1 MMRLFPIGR
10 QEDDVPTFEAV
21 LKQYERP
28 VYWHIR
34 RMVVSHEDAQDVMQE
49 TFIRVYQGLGKVQK
63 KEALKVWV
71 YRIAT
76 NECIRFLGRKRERAM
91 AELCEEDALINRLMA
106 SEHVDWEDVE
116 GVRLQKAILRLS
128 QQERAVFNLR
138 YYDDMSYEEISQVT
152 GGNVS
157 TLKVAYH
164 HAKEK
169 IKQELLK

>member
-1 MMRLFPIGR
+1 MGLFKIGR
-10 QEDDVPTFEAV
+10 QDDEMPTFEAV

-49 TFIRVYQGLGKVQK
+49 TFIRVYQGLGKLRK
-63 KEALKVWV
+63 KELLKVWV
-71 YRIAT
+71 YKIAT
-76 NECIRFLGRKRERAM
+76 NESLRHLAKVRERTVS
-91 AELCEEDALINRLMA
+91 ELSEDDMLVRRLEA

-128 QQERAVFNLR
+128 QQERTVFNMR
-138 YYDDMSYEEISQVT
+138 YYDEMSYEEISQVT
-152 GGNVS
+152 GSTVP
-157 TLKVAYH
+157 TLKVAFH

-169 IKQELLK
+169 IKQELFK

>member
-1 MMRLFPIGR
+1 MRLFRQGR
-10 QEDDVPTFEAV
+10 QADDMPTFEDV

-34 RMVVSHEDAQDVMQE
+34 RMVVGHEDAQDVMQE
-49 TFIRVYQGLGKVQK
+49 TFIRVYQGLDKLRK
-63 KEALKVWV
+63 KEMLKVWL

-76 NECIRFLGRKRERAM
+76 NESIRYLNRKREWTM
-91 AELCEEDALINRLMA
+91 SGLCEEDVLMNRLMA
-106 SEHVDWEDVE
+106 SEHVDWENVE

-128 QQERAVFNLR
+128 QQERVVFNMR
-138 YYDDMSYEEISQVT
+138 YYDEMSYDEISQVT
-152 GGNVS
+152 GSSVS
-157 TLKVAYH
+157 TLKVAFH

>member
-1 MMRLFPIGR
+1 MRLFQQGR
-10 QEDDVPTFEAV
+10 PADDMPTFETV

-28 VYWHIR
+28 IYWHIR

-49 TFIRVYQGLGKVQK
+49 TFIRVYQGLNKLRK
-63 KEALKVWV
+63 KEMLKVWV

-76 NECIRFLGRKRERAM
+76 NECLRHLTKVRERTM
-91 AELCEEDALINRLMA
+91 AELSEDDLLVRRLEA

-128 QQERAVFNLR
+128 QQERTVFNMR
-138 YYDDMSYEEISQVT
+138 YYDEMSYEEISQVT
-152 GGNVS
+152 GSTVA
-157 TLKVAYH
+157 TLKVAFH

-169 IKQELLK
+169 VKQELFK

>member
-1 MMRLFPIGR
+1 MRLFQQGR
-10 QEDDVPTFEAV
+10 PADDMPTFETV

-28 VYWHIR
+28 IYWHIR

-49 TFIRVYQGLGKVQK
+49 TFIRVYQGLSKLRK
-63 KEALKVWV
+63 KEMLKVWV

-76 NECIRFLGRKRERAM
+76 NECLRHLTKVRERTM
-91 AELCEEDALINRLMA
+91 AELSEDDLLVRRLEA

-128 QQERAVFNLR
+128 QQERTVFNMR
-138 YYDDMSYEEISQVT
+138 YYDEMSYEEISQVT
-152 GGNVS
+152 GSTVA
-157 TLKVAYH
+157 TLKVAFH

-169 IKQELLK
+169 VKQELFK

>member
-1 MMRLFPIGR
+1 MRLMRLGR
-10 QEDDVPTFEAV
+10 QDDDAPTFEAV

-28 VYWHIR
+28 IYWHIR

-49 TFIRVYQGLGKVQK
+49 TFIRVYQGLEKLRK
-63 KEALKVWV
+63 KELLKVWV

-76 NECIRFLGRKRERAM
+76 NECIRHLNKMRERTM
-91 AELCEEDALINRLMA
+91 SELSEEDVLLNRLTA

-116 GVRLQKAILRLS
+116 GVRLQQAILRLS
-128 QQERAVFNLR
+128 QQERMVFNMR
-138 YYDDMSYEEISQVT
+138 YYDEMSYEEISEVT
-152 GGNVS
+152 GSQVA

-169 IKQELLK
+169 IKNELLN

>member
-1 MMRLFPIGR
+1 MGLFKIGR
-10 QEDDVPTFEAV
+10 QVDDMPTFEAV

-49 TFIRVYQGLGKVQK
+49 TFIRVYQGLEKLRK
-63 KEALKVWV
+63 KEMLKVWV

-76 NECIRFLGRKRERAM
+76 NECLRHLAKVRERAVS
-91 AELCEEDALINRLMA
+91 EVCEEEVLLARLTA
-106 SEHVDWEDVE
+106 AEYVDFDDVA

-128 QQERAVFNLR
+128 QQERTVFNMR
-138 YYDDMSYEEISQVT
+138 YYDEMSYEEIGEVT
-152 GGNVS
+152 GSNVS

-169 IKQELLK
+169 IKKELLK

>member
-1 MMRLFPIGR
+1 MRLFQQGR
-10 QEDDVPTFEAV
+10 PADDMPTFETV

-28 VYWHIR
+28 IYWHIR

-49 TFIRVYQGLGKVQK
+49 TFIRVYQGLNKLRK
-63 KEALKVWV
+63 KELLKVWV

-76 NECIRFLGRKRERAM
+76 NECLRHLTKVRERTM
-91 AELCEEDALINRLMA
+91 AELSEDDLLVRRLEA

-128 QQERAVFNLR
+128 QQERTVFNMR
-138 YYDDMSYEEISQVT
+138 YYDEMSYEEISQVT
-152 GGNVS
+152 GSTVA
-157 TLKVAYH
+157 TLKVAFH

-169 IKQELLK
+169 IKQELFK

>member
-1 MMRLFPIGR
+1 MRLFRQGR
-10 QEDDVPTFEAV
+10 QADDMPTFEDV

-34 RMVVSHEDAQDVMQE
+34 RMVVDHEDAQDVMQE
-49 TFIRVYQGLGKVQK
+49 TFIRVYQGLEKLRK
-63 KEALKVWV
+63 KEMLKVWV
-71 YRIAT
+71 YKIAT
-76 NECIRFLGRKRERAM
+76 NESIRYLNKKREWTVSG
-91 AELCEEDALINRLMA
+91 LGEEDMLTNRLMA
-106 SEHVDWEDVE
+106 SEYVDWEDVE

-128 QQERAVFNLR
+128 QQERIVFNMR
-138 YYDDMSYEEISQVT
+138 YYDELSYEEISQVT
-152 GGNVS
+152 GSNVS

>member
-1 MMRLFPIGR
+1 MRLFQQGR
-10 QEDDVPTFEAV
+10 PADDMPTFETV

-28 VYWHIR
+28 IYWHIR

-49 TFIRVYQGLGKVQK
+49 TFIRVYQGLNKLRK
-63 KEALKVWV
+63 KELLKVWM

-76 NECIRFLGRKRERAM
+76 NECLRHLTKVRERTM
-91 AELCEEDALINRLMA
+91 AELSEDDLLVRRLEA

-128 QQERAVFNLR
+128 QQERTVFNMR
-138 YYDDMSYEEISQVT
+138 YYDEMSYEEISQVT
-152 GGNVS
+152 GSTVA
-157 TLKVAYH
+157 TLKVAFH

-169 IKQELLK
+169 IKQELFK

>member
-1 MMRLFPIGR
+1 MGLFKIGR
-10 QEDDVPTFEAV
+10 QVDDMPTFEAV

-49 TFIRVYQGLGKVQK
+49 TFIRVYQGLEKLRK
-63 KEALKVWV
+63 KEMLKVWV

-76 NECIRFLGRKRERAM
+76 NECLRHLSKVRERAVS
-91 AELCEEDALINRLMA
+91 EVCEEDVLLARLTA
-106 SEHVDWEDVE
+106 SEYVDFDDVA

-128 QQERAVFNLR
+128 QQERTVFNMR
-138 YYDDMSYEEISQVT
+138 YYDEMSYEEIGEVT
-152 GGNVS
+152 GSNVS

-169 IKQELLK
+169 IKKELLK

>member
-1 MMRLFPIGR
+1 MRLMRLGR
-10 QEDDVPTFEAV
+10 QDDDAPTFEAV

-28 VYWHIR
+28 IYWHIR

-49 TFIRVYQGLGKVQK
+49 TFIRVYQGLEKLRK
-63 KEALKVWV
+63 KELLKVWV

-76 NECIRFLGRKRERAM
+76 NECIRHLNKMRERTM
-91 AELCEEDALINRLMA
+91 SELSEEDVLLNRLTA

-116 GVRLQKAILRLS
+116 GVRLQQAILRLS
-128 QQERAVFNLR
+128 QQERMVFNMR
-138 YYDDMSYEEISQVT
+138 YYDEMSYEEISEVT
-152 GGNVS
+152 GSKVA

-169 IKQELLK
+169 IKNELLY